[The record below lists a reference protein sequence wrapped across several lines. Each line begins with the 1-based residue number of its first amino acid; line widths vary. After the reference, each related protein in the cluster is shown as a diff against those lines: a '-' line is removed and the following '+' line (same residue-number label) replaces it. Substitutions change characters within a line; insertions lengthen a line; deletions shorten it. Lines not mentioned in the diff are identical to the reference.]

1 MLKSMKAGGADIENF
16 RLGKNSDRD
25 DVYQEEKRSIWH
37 YIIGVLLTFS
47 VISIIVLFT
56 LVGKVNSDKNVRI
69 RAKSFFVAVF
79 PLTTYIP
86 TSAFLVLPRSCDF
99 CLYRPDFQSGRWQSC
114 VPCCGWICAER
125 SGHLH
130 L

>member
-56 LVGKVNSDKNVRI
+56 LVGKVNSDKNVSFG
-69 RAKSFFVAVF
+69 AKSYFVAIF
-79 PLTTYIP
+79 PLTISTYICFFS
-86 TSAFLVLPRSCDF
+86 TTKELRFLSSPPRLPI
-99 CLYRPDFQSGRWQSC
+99 WQVAKLC
-114 VPCCGWICAER
+114 P
-125 SGHLH
+125 
-130 L
+130 